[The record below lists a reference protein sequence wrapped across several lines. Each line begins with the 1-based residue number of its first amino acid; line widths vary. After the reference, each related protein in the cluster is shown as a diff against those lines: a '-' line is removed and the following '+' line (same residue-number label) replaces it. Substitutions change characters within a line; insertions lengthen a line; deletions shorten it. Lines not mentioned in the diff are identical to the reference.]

1 MSFKTIAFQFLSV
14 CYYLRT
20 IGVLGSNA
28 KAYLYY
34 ENAQCTDDVNIEG
47 TYTIAFDDDNY
58 SSYGYSDYYT
68 GACLYLTDGYWEVDT
83 SYYPNTSESIQY
95 GTCLECD
102 GQVGCSSDGT
112 CDNFMS
118 SVPQNSYQMT
128 QDDGDGVEGGDD
140 DSETAMVEDAYA
152 MASQMQKSI
161 IEALESNM
169 TSDSTAPYVVAG
181 AFIGCVAI
189 AGLFI
194 TVQRSQININ
204 HIILQSTRSRVNVNR
219 SPLTIDEVHEG
230 IVV

>member
-1 MSFKTIAFQFLSV
+1 M
-14 CYYLRT
+14 
-20 IGVLGSNA
+20 
-28 KAYLYY
+28 
-34 ENAQCTDDVNIEG
+34 
-47 TYTIAFDDDNY
+47 
-58 SSYGYSDYYT
+58 
-68 GACLYLTDGYWEVDT
+68 
-83 SYYPNTSESIQY
+83 
-95 GTCLECD
+95 ECD

-118 SVPQNSYQMT
+118 SVPQNSYQT
-128 QDDGDGVEGGDD
+128 QDDGDGVDGGDD

-169 TSDSTAPYVVAG
+169 TSDSTAPYAVAG